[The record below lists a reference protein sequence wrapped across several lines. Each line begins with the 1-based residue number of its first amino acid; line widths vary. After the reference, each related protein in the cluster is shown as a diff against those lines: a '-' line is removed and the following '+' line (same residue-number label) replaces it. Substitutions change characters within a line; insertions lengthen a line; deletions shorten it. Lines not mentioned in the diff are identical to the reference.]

1 MTREKLLEVLV
12 KANAFKEGDL
22 LVGGCRDEV
31 ERKEARTALS
41 GLRLGDISR
50 VRVVE
55 DAVSETLEKSLNM
68 QLAASIAGLSIN
80 DLRQILL
87 SRNASKWVSH
97 FGNGLSSEQIA
108 TVVKV
113 MSNDEL
119 SAVARAIFNPL
130 PGDGI
135 SIGSP
140 GHFGSRIQPNSPGDD
155 PDEVLFS
162 ILEGL
167 SYGCG
172 DVILGINPASDD
184 IETIVHLEKLL
195 QSVKERLALPTRY
208 CVLSDMLKQAAARVR
223 TRVDV
228 GFQSLAGTSKG
239 LKGMLG
245 IDVDGL
251 LDLAKG
257 FNGLYF
263 ETGQGS
269 ALTNHAD
276 EGVDMVTLESR
287 NYGLARYIRQQSGAW
302 MIVNDVAGFI
312 GPEVFRTPDQLLRA
326 CLEDTV
332 MAKLHGIT
340 MGLDVCST
348 FHMGIDPDTLRQL
361 TLEIAV
367 TAAPAYLM
375 AVAGNADP
383 MLGYLTTSFREHPRI
398 RDKTRKRITTAMQT
412 RFTELGVMDR
422 QGGLLP
428 GRPHAED
435 LYTAYLRGGGDKRGP
450 EALRTEGV
458 RKLAKLRERGYDLG
472 YDDYGDDA
480 PPGDSHLRIGRIFER
495 ARLALYSSI
504 EDSVIRDSSPKNLRV
519 RTRANSREDY
529 ISHPQDGERLCR
541 EDEAR
546 LARLYEKSRR
556 PKVQIVISDG
566 LNANAVNEN
575 LRQLLPQLKSL
586 LGERGRHVGEVDIVV
601 KNGRVRVGYQI
612 GGLLGVELIVHLIG
626 ERPGTGIDTLSAY
639 LTYGCDA
646 DGRSRWSS
654 DMDHSKTNAICGI
667 HILAKPPSEAAG
679 EIALCAAQVLRAKR
693 SGVDLARHG

>member
-1 MTREKLLEVLV
+1 MNREILLEVLV
-12 KANAFKEGDL
+12 KANEFKEGDL
-22 LVGGCRDEV
+22 LVGGGRDEI
-31 ERKEARTALS
+31 ERKEARTELS

-50 VRVVE
+50 VKIIE
-55 DAVSETLEKSLNM
+55 DAVSEALEKSISV
-68 QLAASIAGLSIN
+68 QLSVGIACLTID

-87 SRNASKWVSH
+87 SKSASEWVKRY
-97 FGNGLSSEQIA
+97 GNGLSSEQIA
-108 TVVKV
+108 SVVKV

-155 PDEVLFS
+155 PDEILFS

-184 IETIVHLEKLL
+184 VETIIHLEKLL

-208 CVLSDMLKQAAARVR
+208 CVLSDMLKQAAARARV
-223 TRVDV
+223 RVDV

-239 LKGMLG
+239 LRGMLG

-257 FNGLYF
+257 FKGLYF

-287 NYGLARYIRQQSGAW
+287 NYGIARHIRQQSGAW
-302 MIVNDVAGFI
+302 MIVNDVSGFI

-367 TAAPAYLM
+367 MAAPAYLM

-398 RDKTRKRITTAMQT
+398 RDKTKTRIATAMQA
-412 RFTELGVMDR
+412 RFIELGVMDR

-428 GRPHAED
+428 ERPHAED
-435 LYTAYLRGGGDKRGP
+435 LYSAYLRGGGDKRGP

-472 YDDYGDDA
+472 YDNYRDCA
-480 PPGDSHLRIGRIFER
+480 PPGDTNLRVRRIYEQ
-495 ARLALYSSI
+495 ARLALYASI

-519 RTRANSREDY
+519 RTKANSREDY

-546 LARLYEKSRR
+546 LARLYAKLRR
-556 PKVQIVISDG
+556 PKIQIVISDG

-575 LRQLLPQLKSL
+575 LRQLLPPLKSI
-586 LGERGRHVGEVDIVV
+586 LGERGYHVGEVDIVV

-612 GGLLGVELIVHLIG
+612 GGLLDAELIIHLIG
-626 ERPGTGIDTLSAY
+626 ERPGTGINTLSAY

-646 DGRSRWSS
+646 DGQSRWSS

-667 HILAKPPSEAAG
+667 HFLAKLPSEAAG
-679 EIALCAAQVLRAKR
+679 EIALCAARIIQARR
-693 SGVDLARHG
+693 SGVDLTRHE